1 MQQHLGA
8 IRGLFDHLV
17 TGKVVPV
24 NPASPVRGPRDDA
37 AKTRTKAAALQPQ
50 EIRLLLDS
58 VDVSDCSGL
67 RDRALS
73 ATMAFGFARV
83 SAVVA
88 MDVEDCFAR
97 DGQDWLRLH
106 DRNGTYEIPLHPKA
120 RAYLDAYLAAAGI
133 GGEPDLPLWRTMTKE
148 RTFSGERMSRVDVFR
163 MVKRRLRD
171 ADLPEAANCDSRR
184 TAARS
189 AARP

>member
-1 MQQHLGA
+1 
-8 IRGLFDHLV
+8 
-17 TGKVVPV
+17 
-24 NPASPVRGPRDDA
+24 
-37 AKTRTKAAALQPQ
+37 
-50 EIRLLLDS
+50 
-58 VDVSDCSGL
+58 
-67 RDRALS
+67 
-73 ATMAFGFARV
+73 MAFGFARV

-106 DRNGTYEIPLHPKA
+106 DRNGTYEIPFHPKA
-120 RAYLDAYLAAAGI
+120 RAYLDAYLAAARI

-171 ADLPEAANCDSRR
+171 AGLPEAANCDSIR
-184 TAARS
+184 TAGIASYLANGGAFGRATVQIERGAGLTPAEIARIGI
-189 AARP
+189 